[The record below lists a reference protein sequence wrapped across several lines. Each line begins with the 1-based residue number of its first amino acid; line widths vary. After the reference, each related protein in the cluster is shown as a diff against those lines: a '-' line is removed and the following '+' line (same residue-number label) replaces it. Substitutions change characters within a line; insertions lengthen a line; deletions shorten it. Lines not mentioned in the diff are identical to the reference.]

1 MGKKRTNGDGS
12 MRKRPDGRWECRVT
26 IGILPDGKPKF
37 KYLYGKTQKE
47 VKEKLTEFQRDID
60 DGIID
65 LGVCFDEWAQAWYVG
80 YKDSVAAS
88 TYEGYRY
95 TLRILIEYFGS
106 TKLKE
111 IKALHVETF
120 LKKMKAEGKSQS
132 SITKFRGMLF
142 QIMNKAEA
150 NDMIRKNPVRFAEK
164 MRFKE
169 SGKVKEAYTREE
181 IKHLMLNLPVD
192 RIGLSIRVMLG
203 TGMRSQE
210 LLALEPKHIELD
222 GSVIHVRQAVKLV
235 KGKVVVGTT
244 KSRDSIRDIP
254 VPKEIKPYVLALR
267 TYGEH
272 SDREDGFIW
281 EGKTEGQ
288 PANPSWFRKSYRKAI
303 SQVPDVRELT
313 PHSCRH
319 TYVTQLQSIGVAMET
334 IQRLAGHASINM
346 TDHYLHLHDDVKREA
361 ADKLGE
367 LFRFS

>member
-142 QIMNKAEA
+142 QIMNKADAVLCKGVE
-150 NDMIRKNPVRFAEK
+150 R
-164 MRFKE
+164 E
-169 SGKVKEAYTREE
+169 STKFTW
-181 IKHLMLNLPVD
+181 
-192 RIGLSIRVMLG
+192 
-203 TGMRSQE
+203 
-210 LLALEPKHIELD
+210 
-222 GSVIHVRQAVKLV
+222 RQF
-235 KGKVVVGTT
+235 TC
-244 KSRDSIRDIP
+244 
-254 VPKEIKPYVLALR
+254 
-267 TYGEH
+267 
-272 SDREDGFIW
+272 DREKGFLLKNIRCTSNNW
-281 EGKTEGQ
+281 
-288 PANPSWFRKSYRKAI
+288 
-303 SQVPDVRELT
+303 
-313 PHSCRH
+313 
-319 TYVTQLQSIGVAMET
+319 
-334 IQRLAGHASINM
+334 
-346 TDHYLHLHDDVKREA
+346 
-361 ADKLGE
+361 
-367 LFRFS
+367 